1 MKSKYQSWNNP
12 RCEILKAMYKYRPM
26 SRNLCLI
33 CKSGRLLCGRPSCP
47 LIKKISIQNSL
58 QNKISTSIFGK
69 SPSIFVGWKNYPD
82 VFVGPLISLANEIT
96 SLPFGDFRFFEFEKT
111 EIADDPSSL
120 YGLNFD
126 EIIKMRSLLVRGI
139 IKHNVHEISK
149 FSEKNKEI
157 ALSVKPIDIETKF
170 KSLPEFKISFSPIA
184 QPMGPTG
191 ELIDMKIAENPKI
204 PKNIDA
210 VIDENLNVANTLKIL
225 FTERNFDIYYLMKAF
240 SSGAFGMKKKRLVP
254 TRWSITAVDDIL
266 GKIFIKEI
274 KDYEK
279 IDCFVAFSNTYLFNH
294 FEILLIPGNWEFEQF
309 EAWAPETLWTRGINE
324 YAINLEAE
332 YYKGR
337 NDYAI
342 KEGGGYYA
350 ARFAVL
356 EYLSKIKKQARAVIF
371 REIYEGYIMPVGV
384 WEVRENVRNA
394 FKNKDKCRK
403 FSNLNDALKDIEKY
417 LKVPMREYLK
427 QSEILMQKRLEI

>member
-1 MKSKYQSWNNP
+1 MKSKYQSWDNP
-12 RCEILKAMYKYRPM
+12 RCEILKAMSKHLPM

-33 CKSGRLLCGRPSCP
+33 CKGGRLLCGRQSCP
-47 LIKKISIQNSL
+47 LIKKFSIQEPL
-58 QNKISTSIFGK
+58 QNKISTLMFGK

-82 VFVGPLISLANEIT
+82 IFVGPLTCLDNEKAIISDNP
-96 SLPFGDFRFFEFEKT
+96 SL
-111 EIADDPSSL
+111 L
-120 YGLNFD
+120 YGANFD
-126 EIIKMRSLLVRGI
+126 EIIKIRALLVRGMVKQNI
-139 IKHNVHEISK
+139 SEISN

-170 KSLPEFKISFSPIA
+170 KSLPEFKISFSSIA

-191 ELIDMKIAENPKI
+191 ELTYLRIAENPKI
-204 PKNIDA
+204 PKTVDE
-210 VIDENLNVANTLKIL
+210 VIDENLNVTNTLKIL
-225 FTERNFDIYYLMKAF
+225 YMERNFDIYYLIKAF
-240 SSGAFGMKKKRLVP
+240 SSGAFGMKEKRLVP
-254 TRWSITAVDDIL
+254 TRWSITATDDLL

-274 KDYEK
+274 KEYENVSE
-279 IDCFVAFSNTYLFNH
+279 ITVFSNTYLFNH

-309 EAWAPETLWTRGINE
+309 EAWAPETLWTKGVKD

-356 EYLSKIKKQARAVIF
+356 EYLRKIKKQARVIIF
-371 REIYEGYIMPVGV
+371 REIYEGYLMPVGV

-394 FKNKDKCRK
+394 FKNKDRK
-403 FSNLNDALKDIEKY
+403 FASLNDALKDIAKY

-427 QSEILMQKRLEI
+427 RSEIMVQKRLEINL

>member
-1 MKSKYQSWNNP
+1 MKFNRSKNLMKSKYQSWDNP
-12 RCEILKAMYKYRPM
+12 RCEILKAMSKHHPM
-26 SRNLCLI
+26 SKNLCLI
-33 CKSGRLLCGRPSCP
+33 CKGGRLLCGRSCCP
-47 LIKKISIQNSL
+47 LIKKVIIQEPL
-58 QNKISTSIFGK
+58 QNKIRTVMFGK

-82 VFVGPLISLANEIT
+82 IFVGPLTCLDSEKAGISDNP
-96 SLPFGDFRFFEFEKT
+96 SL
-111 EIADDPSSL
+111 L
-120 YGLNFD
+120 YGANFD
-126 EIIKMRSLLVRGI
+126 EIIKIRSLLVRGMVRQ
-139 IKHNVHEISK
+139 NVREISN

-170 KSLPEFKISFSPIA
+170 KSLPEFKVTFSPIS

-191 ELIDMKIAENPKI
+191 ELMDLKIVENPKI
-204 PKNIDA
+204 PKSVDE
-210 VIDENLNVANTLKIL
+210 VIDENLNAANTLKIL
-225 FTERNFDIYYLMKAF
+225 FVERNFDIYYLIKAF
-240 SSGAFGMKKKRLVP
+240 SSGAFGIKEKRLVP
-254 TRWSITAVDDIL
+254 TRWSITATDDLL

-274 KDYEK
+274 KEYEK
-279 IDCFVAFSNTYLFNH
+279 LAEITVFSNEYLDNH
-294 FEILLIPGNWEFEQF
+294 FEILLIPGKWEFEQF
-309 EAWAPETLWTRGINE
+309 EAWAPETLWTKGMND

-350 ARFAVL
+350 ARLAVL
-356 EYLSKIKKQARAVIF
+356 EYLRKIKKQARVIIF

-394 FKNKDKCRK
+394 FKNKDRK
-403 FSNLNDALKDIEKY
+403 FAGLNDALKDIAKY

-427 QSEILMQKRLEI
+427 RSEIMVQKRLEI

>member
-1 MKSKYQSWNNP
+1 
-12 RCEILKAMYKYRPM
+12 M

-33 CKSGRLLCGRPSCP
+33 CKGGRLLCSRPSCP
-47 LIKKISIQNSL
+47 LIKKFSIQEPL
-58 QNKISTSIFGK
+58 QNKISTLMFGK

-82 VFVGPLISLANEIT
+82 IFVGPLTCLDNEKAGISDNP
-96 SLPFGDFRFFEFEKT
+96 SL
-111 EIADDPSSL
+111 L
-120 YGLNFD
+120 YGANFD
-126 EIIKMRSLLVRGI
+126 EIIKIRSLLVRGMV
-139 IKHNVHEISK
+139 KHNVREITT

-157 ALSVKPIDIETKF
+157 ALSVKPIDIEIKF
-170 KSLPEFKISFSPIA
+170 KSLPEFKISFSPIS

-191 ELIDMKIAENPKI
+191 ELTELRIAENPKI
-204 PKNIDA
+204 PKTVDE
-210 VIDENLNVANTLKIL
+210 VIDENLNVANSFKIL
-225 FTERNFDIYYLMKAF
+225 FRERNFDIYYLMKAF
-240 SSGAFGMKKKRLVP
+240 SSGAFGMKEKRLVP
-254 TRWSITAVDDIL
+254 TRWSITATDDLL

-274 KDYEK
+274 KEYEK
-279 IDCFVAFSNTYLFNH
+279 VSEITVFSNTYLFNH

-309 EAWAPETLWTRGINE
+309 EAWAPETLWTKGMTD

-356 EYLSKIKKQARAVIF
+356 EYLRKIKKQARVVIF

-384 WEVRENVRNA
+384 WEVRENIRNA
-394 FKNKDKCRK
+394 FKNKERK
-403 FSNLNDALKDIEKY
+403 FAGLNDALNDIVKY
-417 LKVPMREYLK
+417 LKVPIREYLK
-427 QSEILMQKRLEI
+427 RSEIMVQKRLEI

>member
-1 MKSKYQSWNNP
+1 MKSKYQSWDNP
-12 RCEILKAMYKYRPM
+12 RCEILKAMSEHLPM
-26 SRNLCLI
+26 SKNLCLI
-33 CKSGRLLCGRPSCP
+33 CKGGRLLCGRQTCP
-47 LIKKISIQNSL
+47 LIKKFLIQEPL
-58 QNKISTSIFGK
+58 QHKISTLMFGK
-69 SPSIFVGWKNYPD
+69 SPSIFVGWKNYPNI
-82 VFVGPLISLANEIT
+82 FVGPLT
-96 SLPFGDFRFFEFEKT
+96 SLDNEKV
-111 EIADDPSSL
+111 EIADNPSLL
-120 YGLNFD
+120 YSSNFD
-126 EIIKMRSLLVRGI
+126 EIIKIRSLLVRGMFRQ
-139 IKHNVHEISK
+139 NVREISN
-149 FSEKNKEI
+149 FSQKNKEI

-170 KSLPEFKISFSPIA
+170 KSLPEFKISFSPIS

-191 ELIDMKIAENPKI
+191 ELTDLRIAENPKI
-204 PKNIDA
+204 PKGVDE
-210 VIDENLNVANTLKIL
+210 VIDENLNVTNTLKIL
-225 FTERNFDIYYLMKAF
+225 HEERNFDIYYLIKAF
-240 SSGAFGMKKKRLVP
+240 SSGAFGMKEKRLVP
-254 TRWSITAVDDIL
+254 TRWSITATDDIL

-274 KDYEK
+274 KEYEK
-279 IDCFVAFSNTYLFNH
+279 IAEITVFSNTYLFNH

-309 EAWAPETLWTRGINE
+309 EAWAPETLWTKGITD

-356 EYLSKIKKQARAVIF
+356 EYLRKIKKQARVIIF

-394 FKNKDKCRK
+394 FKNKERK
-403 FSNLNDALKDIEKY
+403 FSNIHDALNDMAKY

-427 QSEILMQKRLEI
+427 RSEIMVQKRLDIGPF

>member
-1 MKSKYQSWNNP
+1 MKSKYQSWDNP
-12 RCEILKAMYKYRPM
+12 RCEILKAISEHLPM
-26 SRNLCLI
+26 SKNLCLI
-33 CKSGRLLCGRPSCP
+33 CKGGRLLCGRQTCP
-47 LIKKISIQNSL
+47 LIKKFLIQEPL
-58 QNKISTSIFGK
+58 QNKISTLMFGK
-69 SPSIFVGWKNYPD
+69 SPSIFVGWKNYPNI
-82 VFVGPLISLANEIT
+82 FVGPLVSLDSEKVEISDNP
-96 SLPFGDFRFFEFEKT
+96 SL
-111 EIADDPSSL
+111 L
-120 YGLNFD
+120 YGSNFD
-126 EIIKMRSLLVRGI
+126 EIIKIRSLLVRGMFRQ
-139 IKHNVHEISK
+139 NVREISN
-149 FSEKNKEI
+149 FSQKNKEI

-170 KSLPEFKISFSPIA
+170 KSLPEFKISFSPIS

-191 ELIDMKIAENPKI
+191 ELTDLRIAENPKI
-204 PKNIDA
+204 PKGVDE
-210 VIDENLNVANTLKIL
+210 VIDENLNVTNTLKIL
-225 FTERNFDIYYLMKAF
+225 HEERNFDIYYLIKAF
-240 SSGAFGMKKKRLVP
+240 SSGAFGMKEKRLVP
-254 TRWSITAVDDIL
+254 TRWSITATDDIL

-274 KDYEK
+274 KEYEK
-279 IDCFVAFSNTYLFNH
+279 IAEITVFSNTYLFNH

-309 EAWAPETLWTRGINE
+309 EAWAPETLWTKGITD

-356 EYLSKIKKQARAVIF
+356 EYLRKIKKQARVIIF

-394 FKNKDKCRK
+394 FKNKERK
-403 FSNLNDALKDIEKY
+403 FSNIQDALNDMAKY

-427 QSEILMQKRLEI
+427 RSEIMVQKRLDIGPF

>member
-1 MKSKYQSWNNP
+1 MKSKYQTWDNP
-12 RCEILKAMYKYRPM
+12 RCEILKAISQYRPM

-33 CKSGRLLCGRPSCP
+33 CKGGRLLCSRPSCP
-47 LIKKISIQNSL
+47 LIKKFSIQEPL
-58 QNKISTSIFGK
+58 QNKISTLMFGK

-82 VFVGPLISLANEIT
+82 IFVGPLTCLDNEKAGISDNP
-96 SLPFGDFRFFEFEKT
+96 SL
-111 EIADDPSSL
+111 L
-120 YGLNFD
+120 YGANFD
-126 EIIKMRSLLVRGI
+126 EIIKIRSLLVRGMV
-139 IKHNVHEISK
+139 KHNVREITT

-157 ALSVKPIDIETKF
+157 ALSVKPIDIEIKF
-170 KSLPEFKISFSPIA
+170 KSLPEFKISFSPIS

-191 ELIDMKIAENPKI
+191 ELTELRIAENPKI
-204 PKNIDA
+204 PKTVDE
-210 VIDENLNVANTLKIL
+210 VIDENLNVANSFKIL
-225 FTERNFDIYYLMKAF
+225 FRERNFDIYYLMKAF
-240 SSGAFGMKKKRLVP
+240 SSGAFGMKEKRLVP
-254 TRWSITAVDDIL
+254 TRWSITATDDLL

-274 KDYEK
+274 KEYEK
-279 IDCFVAFSNTYLFNH
+279 VSEITVFSNTYLFNH

-309 EAWAPETLWTRGINE
+309 EAWAPETLWTKGMTD

-356 EYLSKIKKQARAVIF
+356 EYLRKIKKQARVVIF

-384 WEVRENVRNA
+384 WEVRENIRNA
-394 FKNKDKCRK
+394 FKNKERK
-403 FSNLNDALKDIEKY
+403 FAGLNDALNDIVKY
-417 LKVPMREYLK
+417 LKVPIREYLK
-427 QSEILMQKRLEI
+427 RSEIMVQKRLEI